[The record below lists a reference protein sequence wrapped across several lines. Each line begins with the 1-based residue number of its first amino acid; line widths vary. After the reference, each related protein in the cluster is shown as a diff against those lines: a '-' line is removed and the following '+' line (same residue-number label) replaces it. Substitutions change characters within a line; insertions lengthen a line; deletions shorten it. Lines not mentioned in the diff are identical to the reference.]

1 MALKYHRPP
10 DTHDVYPGAQK
21 FEDNSARWQLV
32 ESTFRAIAHRYAYDE
47 IRTPMFE
54 STDLFKRAV
63 GEGTDIVS
71 KEMYTFEDRGGRSL
85 TLRPE
90 GTAPVLRAYL
100 ENSLYARGGVT
111 KLFYIG
117 PNFRYE
123 RGQRGRYRQHTQVGL
138 EALGSSDARLDAE
151 IIQLAQT
158 MLRDLGLTRLILA
171 INSVGCP
178 ECRPRYREALVAF
191 ATPLAS
197 QMSEENQRRL
207 AENPL
212 RMLDSK
218 SENDQRLL
226 EGAPQLLDYLCNDCR
241 EHFNQLQSYL
251 DRIGVQYEVNPRLV
265 RGFDYYTKTAFEF
278 ISSDLGAQSTLCGGG
293 RYDGLVEE
301 LGGPPTPG
309 IGFGM
314 GVERVLIAMQSI
326 ETESQPELAP
336 SVFIVAMGDEAARQ
350 AVTLLSEMRAE
361 GLRADTDF
369 AGGGFKAQLRA
380 ADRSGGALLHH
391 PRRRRDRRGRGDDQ
405 RQADQHPGKSAAEQL
420 Y

>member
-1 MALKYHRPP
+1 MLSPAKPKARRGYNHWLWLLSTTVHRTLTTSTPALR
-10 DTHDVYPGAQK
+10 K
-21 FEDNSARWQLV
+21 FEDNSAQWQLV

-138 EALGSSDARLDAE
+138 EALGSGDARLDAE

-158 MLRDLGLTRLILA
+158 MLRDLGLTRLTLA

-178 ECRPRYREALVAF
+178 ECRPTLQGSA
-191 ATPLAS
+191 
-197 QMSEENQRRL
+197 RRV
-207 AENPL
+207 
-212 RMLDSK
+212 S
-218 SENDQRLL
+218 
-226 EGAPQLLDYLCNDCR
+226 
-241 EHFNQLQSYL
+241 
-251 DRIGVQYEVNPRLV
+251 PRL
-265 RGFDYYTKTAFEF
+265 
-278 ISSDLGAQSTLCGGG
+278 
-293 RYDGLVEE
+293 
-301 LGGPPTPG
+301 
-309 IGFGM
+309 
-314 GVERVLIAMQSI
+314 
-326 ETESQPELAP
+326 
-336 SVFIVAMGDEAARQ
+336 
-350 AVTLLSEMRAE
+350 
-361 GLRADTDF
+361 
-369 AGGGFKAQLRA
+369 
-380 ADRSGGALLHH
+380 
-391 PRRRRDRRGRGDDQ
+391 
-405 RQADQHPGKSAAEQL
+405 
-420 Y
+420 